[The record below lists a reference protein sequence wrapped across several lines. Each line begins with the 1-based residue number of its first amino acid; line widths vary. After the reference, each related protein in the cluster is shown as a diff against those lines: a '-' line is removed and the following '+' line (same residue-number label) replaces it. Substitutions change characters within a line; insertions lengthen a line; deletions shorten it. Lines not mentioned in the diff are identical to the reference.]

1 MQCNLFETHVS
12 ITRSH
17 IYRSPSN
24 ICVLIRKAT
33 KLESCVRNH
42 LTFIRKEPNKSE
54 AAGGVG
60 MNSSAKCMMSSHP
73 ALVTLHDASPK
84 FECVG
89 EFENVAS
96 VVRGDGGAARDH
108 EVAGWANWPRR
119 QEQRGRRRRLLP
131 GWRRGR
137 AHSGTSRA
145 YLARGVPSF
154 KLPQSAA

>member
-1 MQCNLFETHVS
+1 
-12 ITRSH
+12 
-17 IYRSPSN
+17 
-24 ICVLIRKAT
+24 
-33 KLESCVRNH
+33 
-42 LTFIRKEPNKSE
+42 
-54 AAGGVG
+54 

-96 VVRGDGGAARDH
+96 VLRGDGGAARDH

-131 GWRRGR
+131 EVGPIAGHP
-137 AHSGTSRA
+137 AHIWQGEYPVSSFRSPQ
-145 YLARGVPSF
+145 PSCRMG
-154 KLPQSAA
+154 